1 MKTHYVVITLTDWT
15 NADVQL
21 IRATPK
27 HLKDQVEVSVNG
39 AAYVRVVP
47 PAPSTALRRYRYR
60 ARHRH
65 RHASFRRAVWRAYW
79 CYYRRGLSYWP
90 TIKY

>member
-1 MKTHYVVITLTDWT
+1 MIIQAH
-15 NADVQL
+15 NA
-21 IRATPK
+21 T
-27 HLKDQVEVSVNG
+27 VEVSVNG

-47 PAPSTALRRYRYR
+47 PAQSTALLRYRLR

-65 RHASFRRAVWRAYW
+65 RHASFRRGVWRAYW
-79 CYYRRGLSYWP
+79 CYYRRGLSYRP